1 MITYVMDNTYFHG
14 AHIHHVVPEIEA
26 FMKNEFNPVESN
38 IVNMFGL
45 KALTLQD
52 DLEEPVF
59 DYGYDEDEV
68 V

>member
-1 MITYVMDNTYFHG
+1 MIAYVMDNTYFHG